1 MTFFSR
7 FQAHLRAYVFNATG
21 CGDDSKN
28 RWQMTKAGWISMRI
42 LYLNK
47 RKDKMSL
54 RGVLISGGAGSGKT
68 SLVLSMV
75 ERSCFGAEA
84 PAHTEVVPANEVD
97 EGDSTLVKLSGQ
109 LVGYHFCQ
117 VRMILFVFSILITF
131 PSGGQR
137 SHLPCT
143 SFCPLPRSP
152 ALTGASTRTLLSAPE
167 GTKSHRIRD

>member
-1 MTFFSR
+1 MPSSSSSVRVQRNWVWRRLKESLANDKSR
-7 FQAHLRAYVFNATG
+7 WDINE
-21 CGDDSKN
+21 N
-28 RWQMTKAGWISMRI
+28 P
-42 LYLNK
+42 YLNK

-84 PAHTEVVPANEVD
+84 PAYTEVAPANEVD
-97 EGDSTLVKLSGQ
+97 EVDSTLVKLSGQ

-117 VRMILFVFSILITF
+117 VRMILFVFFFSILIPF

-143 SFCPLPRSP
+143 SFCPLHRSP
-152 ALTGASTRTLLSAPE
+152 ALPGASTRTLLSAPE
-167 GTKSHRIRD
+167 GTKYNHDI

>member
-1 MTFFSR
+1 
-7 FQAHLRAYVFNATG
+7 
-21 CGDDSKN
+21 
-28 RWQMTKAGWISMRI
+28 
-42 LYLNK
+42 
-47 RKDKMSL
+47 MSL
-54 RGVLISGGAGSGKT
+54 RGALISGGAGSGKT

-84 PAHTEVVPANEVD
+84 PAYTEVAPANEVD
-97 EGDSTLVKLSGQ
+97 EVDSTLVKLSGQ
-109 LVGYHFCQ
+109 LVDCHFCQ
-117 VRMILFVFSILITF
+117 VQMILFVFSILIPF

-152 ALTGASTRTLLSAPE
+152 ALPGASTRTLLSAPE

>member
-1 MTFFSR
+1 
-7 FQAHLRAYVFNATG
+7 
-21 CGDDSKN
+21 
-28 RWQMTKAGWISMRI
+28 MRI

-84 PAHTEVVPANEVD
+84 PAHTEVDPANEAD
-97 EGDSTLVKLSGQ
+97 DLDSALVKLSGQ

-117 VRMILFVFSILITF
+117 VRMILFFFNSYSISFRRTTLPPALYLILST
-131 PSGGQR
+131 PSQPSSPR
-137 SHLPCT
+137 RLNSHLII
-143 SFCPLPRSP
+143 
-152 ALTGASTRTLLSAPE
+152 
-167 GTKSHRIRD
+167 GT